1 MTVLTLPDQAAR
13 LTRRLGSQAFAAFD
27 LLQAPL
33 WVVACAPVQPI
44 YANAAALDL
53 FACRSVDE
61 WAQSARLSL
70 PQAVHDALE
79 QGRMPLTSPLQGLLR
94 VAQQAGGGDGVSAWR
109 DIACSATLVSLEDA
123 SFAVLVEGVACLPLA
138 AEGLSGPA
146 EDALAQ
152 TTVMVSVFDQGGRV
166 VFQNPAACAAYGSGA
181 DELGAFLNRIPDAQD
196 AVRAWASARQGRP
209 YRCET
214 QIRTADGL
222 RWHALEARL
231 APPSAMQ
238 PLLRVVVTEHDISE
252 VVQNQQSLRETVE
265 RLARING
272 ELEQFAWITS
282 HDLRE
287 PLRTVVSY
295 LTLLERH
302 LAGKMDATAHDFMD
316 FAVKGARRMDA
327 LTRDLLLYA
336 NIGRNPIPRH
346 PVSLQALIS
355 TVVAERRSVLEACQ
369 GQITFHA
376 LPTVMGDLQD
386 FTILFSNLLDN
397 AIAYRK
403 ADQPLRVQVVAEQE
417 AKGWLIAVIDNGQG
431 INPRYFERIFQIF
444 QRLQIEDDPLRTGVG
459 LALCRKVVERHG
471 GRIWLESS
479 EGRGAAFFLSF
490 PSG

>member
-1 MTVLTLPDQAAR
+1 MTVSTLPDQAAPC
-13 LTRRLGSQAFAAFD
+13 LGARAFAAFD

-61 WAQSARLSL
+61 WAHSARSRL
-70 PQAVHDALE
+70 PQTVQDALE
-79 QGRMPLTSPLQGLLR
+79 QGHMPLTSPLQGLLR
-94 VAQQAGGGDGVSAWR
+94 VVQQAGGGDGVSAWR

-123 SFAVLVEGVACLPLA
+123 SLAVLVEGVACLPLA

-166 VFQNPAACAAYGSGA
+166 VFQNPAACAAYGSGT
-181 DELGAFLNRIPDAQD
+181 DELGAFLNRLPDAQD
-196 AVRAWASARQGRP
+196 AVSAWASVRQGRP

-214 QIRTADGL
+214 QVQTADGL

-231 APPSAMQ
+231 APPSALQ

-252 VVQNQQSLRETVE
+252 AVQNQQSLRETVE

-302 LAGKMDATAHDFMD
+302 LAGKMDATAHEFMD

-376 LPTVMGDLQD
+376 LPTVMGDSHD

-403 ADQPLRVQVVAEQE
+403 ADQPLRVQVVAEQD

-444 QRLQIEDDPLRTGVG
+444 QRLQIQDGSSGTGVG

-490 PSG
+490 PRG